1 MEIRYLSHGK
11 HETGGYRHGLFFAQQ
26 LHNKFEESTITVLRN
41 KQTFRKL
48 NHLKLQYWG
57 FTNSS
62 AALQVVPVRLAFIS
76 IFRNLFTKGRV
87 FIIMHNYDETDGKGW
102 LLRFY
107 YHLLFIFLKMNSSG
121 RFRVI
126 TDSPFFMDQFG
137 KGIKLPIVLFPN
149 FFDTQKLLVFR
160 KERKDRKIH
169 LGQWSEKNSPYIFV
183 LAEQLSALSFE
194 CYFSTLNKNAQSTTK
209 TYQISYFDTYDCY
222 LEEMSKCAFSLALP
236 SVNEGWNRVAH
247 ESILV
252 GTTVI
257 GFDKGGLGYLLR
269 EASMIIVKNIEEA
282 YQKVLEGNH
291 PKPSIAFIEKY
302 DISNAAAFLENQID

>member
-11 HETGGYRHGLFFAQQ
+11 YETGGYRHGLFFAQQ
-26 LHNKFEESTITVLRN
+26 LHNKFDGSSIKVLRN
-41 KQTFRKL
+41 KQTFRRL

-57 FTNSS
+57 FINSG
-62 AALQVVPVRLAFIS
+62 AELQVVSVRLALIS

-87 FIIMHNYDETDGKGW
+87 FIIMHNYDKTDGKGR

-107 YHLLFIFLKMNSSG
+107 YHLLFIFLKMNSSD
-121 RFRVI
+121 RFRVV

-137 KGIKLPIVLFPN
+137 KVIKLPILLFPN
-149 FFDTQKLLVFR
+149 FFDTQKLVLFR
-160 KERKDRKIH
+160 KEQKERKIH
-169 LGQWSEKNSPYIFV
+169 LGQWSEKNSPDIFD
-183 LAEQLSALSFE
+183 LAEQLSAISFE
-194 CYFSTLNKNAQSTTK
+194 CYFSTLNKNAQNTTK
-209 TYQISYFDTYDCY
+209 TYQISYFDTYDSY
-222 LEEMSKCAFSLALP
+222 LDEMSNCAYSLALP

-257 GFDKGGLGYLLR
+257 GFDKGGLGYLLK
-269 EASMIIVKNIEEA
+269 EASMPIVKNVEEA

-291 PKPSIAFIEKY
+291 PKPDIAFIEKY
-302 DISNAAAFLENQID
+302 DISNATVFLGNRID